1 MANKKDSKEK
11 PETRKMRKKHKILL
25 ILFCLI
31 TMAFL
36 RTGFVFVIVAMLPS
50 VVAYY
55 FDQSPHRY
63 TFKSIFYCNTAGVL
77 PYFAQ
82 MAKFGPSSANL
93 QGIMNHPL
101 TWFVVFG
108 AACMGYI
115 LTTITPMI
123 AQMLIGSLH
132 NTQVRGLQRSQK
144 KIEKEWGAEITKFG
158 LEPKA

>member
-1 MANKKDSKEK
+1 MAGKKDSKEK
-11 PETRKMRKKHKILL
+11 TPTRKMRKKHKIML

-36 RTGFVFVIVAMLPS
+36 RTGFVFIIVAMLPS

-55 FDQSPHRY
+55 FDQSANRY
-63 TFKSIFYCNTAGVL
+63 TFKSIFYCNAAGVL
-77 PYFAQ
+77 PYFGQ
-82 MAKFGPSSANL
+82 MVKLGPSSANL

-108 AACMGYI
+108 AAAMGYI

-123 AQMLIGSLH
+123 AEVLIGSLH
-132 NTQVRGLQRSQK
+132 NTQVKGLERAQK
-144 KIEKEWGAEITKFG
+144 KIQKEWGAEITKFG
-158 LEPKA
+158 LEPK